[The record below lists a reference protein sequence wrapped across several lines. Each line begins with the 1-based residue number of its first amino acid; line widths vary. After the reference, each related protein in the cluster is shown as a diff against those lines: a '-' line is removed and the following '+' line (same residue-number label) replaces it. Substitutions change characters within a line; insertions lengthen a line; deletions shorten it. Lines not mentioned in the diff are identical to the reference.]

1 MFKKYIRLV
10 TVIAITAF
18 LPMPAYCQA
27 NDSRIQS
34 VLETLGEGLRNKDMQ
49 LIRKTFS
56 EDVSI
61 STEMGA
67 GTNNLLETILQHV
80 NFGAVELLPGSIQ
93 TGKDTVYVNVRFV
106 LQQSKPQESIIAFDS
121 ENKILF
127 IDYFDRLFGQSRYR
141 KSSLAAV
148 IPFRQKGQSIVL
160 SIKLNNNGHRLSF
173 LLDTGADGMAIKK
186 SLADSLGIKANYTQ
200 NTNIVG
206 GRTQV
211 SISSENT
218 VHLTDS
224 LSLTGQNMAIFDK
237 IGNNLDGIIGLNLIK
252 KYITKI
258 DFDNQKIYLYSFGD
272 YHYAGD
278 DITIPVRMHRALV
291 IIPSELGITEMQSVM
306 GNFLLD
312 TGANYNLIAF
322 SNFVREK
329 QLLQSGFKPESMGTT
344 VSMGY
349 STPVY
354 HGKAYEFRAGNIIK
368 NNIPVTLQASA
379 LNSST
384 HNDEIDGSI
393 GIQFWAGYNLIIDL
407 LKKEIRL
414 TPRKYT

>member
-1 MFKKYIRLV
+1 MFEKYIKLV
-10 TVIAITAF
+10 TLIAIITF
-18 LPMPAYCQA
+18 LPVSAYCQI
-27 NDSRIQS
+27 NDGNIQP
-34 VLETLGEGLRNKDMQ
+34 VLKTLGEGLKNKDMN

-56 EDVSI
+56 EDISI
-61 STEMGA
+61 STGMGV
-67 GTNNLLETILQHV
+67 GTNDLLETILQHV
-80 NFGAVELLPGSIQ
+80 NFESVELLPNSIQ
-93 TGKDTVYVNVRFV
+93 TGKDTVYANVRFI
-106 LQQSKPQESIIAFDS
+106 LQQNKSQESIIAFDS

-141 KSSLAAV
+141 KPSLAAV
-148 IPFRQKGQSIVL
+148 IPFRQRGRSIVL
-160 SIKLNNNGHRLSF
+160 SVKLNDNDRLLSF
-173 LLDTGADGMAIKK
+173 LLDTGADGMAIRK
-186 SLADSLGIKANYTQ
+186 SLADSLGIKADYAQ

-206 GRTQV
+206 GQTQV
-211 SISSENT
+211 NISSGNT

-237 IGNNLDGIIGLNLIK
+237 IGSNMDGIIGLNLIK
-252 KYITKI
+252 KYITRI

-278 DITIPVRMHRALV
+278 AIAIPVRIHRSLI
-291 IIPSELGITEMQSVM
+291 IIPSELGMTEEQSVM

-322 SNFVREK
+322 SDFVREK
-329 QLLQSGFKPESMGTT
+329 QLLQTGFKPESMGTT
-344 VSMGY
+344 VSLGH

-354 HGKAYEFRAGNIIK
+354 HGKAYELRIGDIVK

-379 LNSST
+379 FNSSAP
-384 HNDEIDGSI
+384 NNGIDGSI

-407 LKKEIRL
+407 LRKEIHL
-414 TPRKYT
+414 TPRK